1 MIGFAFSIFPLSSI
15 KQNKILVSS
24 FNEKFLNYYENYI
37 NSKILQIITDYEN
50 AKKRYE
56 NIINF
61 QILI

>member
-24 FNEKFLNYYENYI
+24 FNENYI

-61 QILI
+61 QVLI